1 MLAGNSRSGQSAQR
15 FPKQHFVAHGDS
27 ELLIADIASQQSIS
41 NIAVNPQVSVA
52 FINIFTQKGYKINGI
67 AKLISSADESF
78 ERLALPL
85 LADIKGRF
93 PLLRLVQ
100 IQVTEAKTIVAPAYQ
115 FDENVTEESQ
125 INEAME
131 AYQFHWLEE

>member
-1 MLAGNSRSGQSAQR
+1 MLAGNCQPRQSAQC
-15 FPKQHFVAHGDS
+15 FPQQHFVAHGDS
-27 ELLIADIASQQSIS
+27 ELLIADIASQQSIN

-52 FINIFTQKGYKINGI
+52 FINIFTQKGYKINGT

-85 LADIKGRF
+85 LAEIKGRF
-93 PLLRLVQ
+93 PLLHLIQ
-100 IQVTEAKTIVAPAYQ
+100 IQVAQVEAIVAPAYQ
-115 FDENVTEESQ
+115 FGEDVSEESQ

-131 AYQFHWLEE
+131 AYHIHWLEE